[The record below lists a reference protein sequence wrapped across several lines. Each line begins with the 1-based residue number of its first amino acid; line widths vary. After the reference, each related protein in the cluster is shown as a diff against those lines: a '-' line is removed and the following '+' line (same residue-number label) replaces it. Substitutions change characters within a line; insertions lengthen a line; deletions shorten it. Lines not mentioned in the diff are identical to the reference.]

1 MECQHPLSLHYL
13 SVNQSPAGQV
23 ENESVIARAMYAA
36 NFVFHTPVVTC
47 PVGCKL
53 VLQIF
58 RQRGYIQTRGLYSD
72 RGAIETEGYI
82 QTEGLYSD
90 IGVIFRQRGYIQTE
104 GAIFRHRG
112 YIQTVV

>member
-23 ENESVIARAMYAA
+23 ENESVIARAMYAV
-36 NFVFHTPVVTC
+36 NFVFHTPTVTC

-58 RQRGYIQTRGLYSD
+58 RQRGLYSD
-72 RGAIETEGYI
+72 RGAI
-82 QTEGLYSD
+82 
-90 IGVIFRQRGYIQTE
+90 FRQLCRLERQLVSSRNSEYSYWTQ
-104 GAIFRHRG
+104 H
-112 YIQTVV
+112 